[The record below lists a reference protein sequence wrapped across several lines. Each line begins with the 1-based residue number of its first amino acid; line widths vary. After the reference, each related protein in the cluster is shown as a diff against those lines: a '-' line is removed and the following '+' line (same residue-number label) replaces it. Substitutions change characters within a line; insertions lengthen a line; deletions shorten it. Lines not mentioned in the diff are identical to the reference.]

1 MTKRELQYKEIFFFQ
16 RSGQLIIDNISDY
29 NIFGI
34 RFINGSYIDAMER
47 LRNGGFMVVP
57 SAPGLATLGSDLQYT
72 KAVQNSDFAIPDSG
86 FMVLLYRIFKG
97 KRIRKLSGA
106 MFIKLFVNEPFL
118 KDKNKIFLVDPNIEE
133 SKLNHN
139 YLNGVGIPLSRKN
152 QYIAPIY
159 DKTAIVD
166 TQLLYI
172 LENLKEKP
180 KFILI
185 NLGSGVQERLGY
197 YLKNYLS
204 FTTGIICSGAAIA
217 FLTGAQAKMPNWV
230 EKIYCGWLCR
240 IIQNPKQ
247 YTMRYIKAFKLI
259 YIFYLEKR
267 GVFL

>member
-1 MTKRELQYKEIFFFQ
+1 LTKVNEFKL
-16 RSGQLIIDNISDY
+16 
-29 NIFGI
+29 FGI
-34 RFINGSYIDAMER
+34 IFINGNYDNAISR
-47 LRNGGFMVVP
+47 LSKGGLMVVP
-57 SAPGLATLGSDLQYT
+57 SGPGLATIGKDIRYT
-72 KAVQNSDFAIPDSG
+72 EAVQNSDFAIPDSG

-106 MFIKLFVNEPFL
+106 MFIKLFVNEPIL

-133 SKLNHN
+133 SELNRN
-139 YLNGVGIPLSRKN
+139 YLNGIAIPLSREN

-197 YLKNYLS
+197 YLKNNLS

-217 FLTGAQAKMPNWV
+217 FLTGAQAKMPDWI

-247 YTMRYIKAFKLI
+247 YTMRYLRAFKLI